1 MGNQTNSLPKL
12 SHSTF
17 WLFSYSVV
25 IQPPSHV
32 QLFATP
38 WTATC
43 HGSLSYTVSQ
53 SFLKLMSIELMMPP
67 TISSSVFLFSSCLQS
82 FPASGSFQMSQFFTS
97 GGQSIAVSASSSVLP
112 VNGQGWFALGLTGLI
127 SLHSKGLS
135 RVFSSGDSL
144 GLNRSVM
151 SYSLQPHGLQPARL
165 LCSWGFS
172 RQEYW
177 SGLPCPPPGDLP
189 NPEIE
194 PKSPTL
200 QANSLPSEPPQ
211 HHNSKA
217 SILWRSAFFMA
228 QLSHPYMTTG
238 KSILSTIWTFISK
251 VMSLLFNR
259 VLSRFIIASLP
270 RSKRL
275 LISWLQSLSTVIL
288 EPKKV
293 KCATFFTFFPSIC
306 R

>member
-25 IQPPSHV
+25 VQPPSHV

-43 HGSLSYTVSQ
+43 HTSLSYTVSQ

-67 TISSSVFLFSSCLQS
+67 TISSSVLPFSSCLQS
-82 FPASGSFQMSQFFTS
+82 FPASGSFQMRQFFTS

-135 RVFSSGDSL
+135 RVFSSGDSP

-151 SYSLQPHGLQPARL
+151 SYYLQPHGLQTARL

-189 NPEIE
+189 NRGIE
-194 PKSPTL
+194 PRFL
-200 QANSLPSEPPQ
+200 ALWADYSLSEPP
-211 HHNSKA
+211 
-217 SILWRSAFFMA
+217 
-228 QLSHPYMTTG
+228 G
-238 KSILSTIWTFISK
+238 KSKKTG
-251 VMSLLFNR
+251 MSSPGDLPDPGIEPVPPALQ
-259 VLSRFIIASLP
+259 VDSLP
-270 RSKRL
+270 AELPGKPIIL
-275 LISWLQSLSTVIL
+275 L
-288 EPKKV
+288 
-293 KCATFFTFFPSIC
+293 
-306 R
+306 